1 MPWQG
6 YVLARIRE
14 RASERASQRVFASLM
29 LTNEGYIII
38 GETAERIPFIDLS
51 RNMQEPFYGFV
62 PLVSVRSHPER
73 CRNRPGRF
81 ATYTVVRLR
90 RESHPSPPFRRST
103 NQNPED
109 RSLERVRNSR
119 GDRRTMNVGRRSPL
133 ETGVKLNLNKLI
145 GAGSGKRALF
155 FLSLTRSLGLFS
167 RAHPTFLQLSR
178 PDSARGGYAHFR
190 LMN

>member
-62 PLVSVRSHPER
+62 PLVSERSHPESDAETG
-73 CRNRPGRF
+73 PGRF
-81 ATYTVVRLR
+81 ATYYRTLR
-90 RESHPSPPFRRST
+90 REPHPSPPFRRSRQIKT
-103 NQNPED
+103 ED
-109 RSLERVRNSR
+109 RSSERVRNSR
-119 GDRRTMNVGRRSPL
+119 GPPNNERRRSPL

-145 GAGSGKRALF
+145 GAQNPAKRALF
-155 FLSLTRSLGLFS
+155 LLSPALSGSSLVRIQHFYSSRGRTRLAAATRIFVS
-167 RAHPTFLQLSR
+167 
-178 PDSARGGYAHFR
+178 
-190 LMN
+190 

>member
-1 MPWQG
+1 MEGRNDFLRGESSGVAYGGARLAAERERKSERGRRVIALGATVEFSRSRTARVPWQG

-62 PLVSVRSHPER
+62 PLVSERSHPER

-81 ATYTVVRLR
+81 ATYRRTLR
-90 RESHPSPPFRRST
+90 RESHPSPPFRRSRKSK
-103 NQNPED
+103 PKD

-119 GDRRTMNVGRRSPL
+119 GPPNNERRRSPL
-133 ETGVKLNLNKLI
+133 DDRRKIK
-145 GAGSGKRALF
+145 S
-155 FLSLTRSLGLFS
+155 
-167 RAHPTFLQLSR
+167 
-178 PDSARGGYAHFR
+178 
-190 LMN
+190 